1 VKRATRSCCILESI
15 GIPQC
20 FAISYYRRMKPVRVP
35 LYGFPDVMLHADE
48 ASVKRH
54 PQYPAAKAGDIT
66 AADLLV
72 AELANQER
80 VEELRASLEGRA
92 VELVPIH
99 ALESAGVNE
108 IPAALARRLSAWL
121 GFPINDSIVQ
131 TNTVGHTGA
140 SGFQRLANQALF
152 AGEVKPQQRYLIVD
166 DFVGQGGTLAN
177 LIGLIASHG
186 GHVVAATVLTGKP
199 YSAKLAPDDSIT
211 RSLRDKHG
219 QDFENWWRQTFGF
232 GYDSLTRSEARYLEN
247 SPDAHAIRDR
257 LTAAGLESCTFPS
270 DAASESLIKSEP
282 ARTRGEPED
291 GL

>member
-1 VKRATRSCCILESI
+1 MLEAI
-15 GIPQC
+15 GIPERR
-20 FAISYYRRMKPVRVP
+20 AISYYRPMKPLRVP
-35 LYGFPDVMLHADE
+35 LYKFPDVVLHADE
-48 ASVKRH
+48 SSVKRH
-54 PQYPAAKAGDIT
+54 PQYQAAKAGDIT

-80 VEELRASLEGRA
+80 VGELRKFLEGHA

-121 GFPINDSIVQ
+121 GFPINVSIVQ

-177 LIGLIASHG
+177 LIGLITSRG

-199 YSAKLAPDDSIT
+199 YSAKLAPDDSMI
-211 RSLRDKHG
+211 RSLREKHG

-257 LTAAGLESCTFPS
+257 LIAAGLESGNLAS
-270 DAASESLIKSEP
+270 DAASEPLIKPEP
-282 ARTRGEPED
+282 
-291 GL
+291 